1 MLWGARQQQAQQRWC
16 PVLALPCR
24 NSPPSSTSWTKRQS
38 TLPAATGRG
47 RGGGFAAR
55 TGRQVAQLRQVP
67 SIRGSAS
74 VENSIELQLSRT
86 AATRQGD
93 HSSRESI
100 FHATATAHNSSM
112 ASVQLHSVLRVRQSG
127 SIVQLQP
134 FKGQDL
140 DGDTLSIDLATGSTR
155 LKQEVGLQRSAT
167 DAAAS
172 EWSPRAI
179 IVLHASSSSNIH
191 LVCC

>member
-1 MLWGARQQQAQQRWC
+1 
-16 PVLALPCR
+16 
-24 NSPPSSTSWTKRQS
+24 
-38 TLPAATGRG
+38 
-47 RGGGFAAR
+47 
-55 TGRQVAQLRQVP
+55 
-67 SIRGSAS
+67 
-74 VENSIELQLSRT
+74 
-86 AATRQGD
+86 
-93 HSSRESI
+93 
-100 FHATATAHNSSM
+100 M

-155 LKQEVGLQRSAT
+155 LKKEVGLQRSAT

-179 IVLHASSSSNIH
+179 IVLHASPSSNIQM
-191 LVCC
+191 

>member
-1 MLWGARQQQAQQRWC
+1 
-16 PVLALPCR
+16 
-24 NSPPSSTSWTKRQS
+24 
-38 TLPAATGRG
+38 
-47 RGGGFAAR
+47 
-55 TGRQVAQLRQVP
+55 
-67 SIRGSAS
+67 
-74 VENSIELQLSRT
+74 
-86 AATRQGD
+86 
-93 HSSRESI
+93 
-100 FHATATAHNSSM
+100 M